1 MSEENA
7 KETEEPLTPEEVPAA
22 KGGQNKIKK
31 ILIIVVPLILII
43 AGIVYFYMF
52 VIKGSKHEDGEI
64 VEQGKPKQKVALE
77 QNAYLD
83 LDPITV
89 GLTPSG
95 PKREFLRLDMTL
107 RVASEEDSKAI
118 MEKLPIIKDSLI
130 VFLRSLRATDFN
142 SSNSTIYLKEEIT
155 KRINKITAPISVK
168 EVLFQEIAV
177 N

>member
-1 MSEENA
+1 MAEENA
-7 KETEEPLTPEEVPAA
+7 KDGEEPLTPEEVPANPQ
-22 KGGQNKIKK
+22 KQGKLKK
-31 ILIIVVPLILII
+31 ILIIVIPLILII
-43 AGIVYFYMF
+43 AGVVYFYLF
-52 VIKGSKHEDGEI
+52 VIKGAKTEEGQE
-64 VEQGKPKQKVALE
+64 VEQGKQKPKVAVE

-89 GLTPSG
+89 ALTPTG

-107 RVASEEDSKAI
+107 RVASEDDSKAI

-130 VFLRSLRATDFN
+130 VFLRSLRSTDFN